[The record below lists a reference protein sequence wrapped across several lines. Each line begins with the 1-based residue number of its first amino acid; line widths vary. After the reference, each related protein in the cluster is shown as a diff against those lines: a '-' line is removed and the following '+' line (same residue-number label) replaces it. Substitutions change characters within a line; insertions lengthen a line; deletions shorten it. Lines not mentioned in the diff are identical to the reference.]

1 MPEPFEHAQVEDD
14 DLMSVL
20 WNFFD
25 SSKTASQNKLECL
38 SSFSGKSNVWVNAGT
53 NTLG

>member
-20 WNFFD
+20 WNFFY
-25 SSKTASQNKLECL
+25 SSKTASQNKLV
-38 SSFSGKSNVWVNAGT
+38 FVQFFRQV
-53 NTLG
+53 